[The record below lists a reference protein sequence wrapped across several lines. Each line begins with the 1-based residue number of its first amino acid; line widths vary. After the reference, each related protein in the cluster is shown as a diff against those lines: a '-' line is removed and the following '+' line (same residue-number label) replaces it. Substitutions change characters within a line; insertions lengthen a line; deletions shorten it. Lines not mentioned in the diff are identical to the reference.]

1 MRAKGD
7 FNYDVELAK
16 MLANFYA
23 DPMGYVMF
31 CFPWDSNPEIQLVE
45 LVEPWRSRYKSKY
58 GPDKWACEFLEEWGQ
73 EIRKRKFDG
82 RNAVPA
88 IQFSTASGHGI
99 GKSTLTAW
107 VIKFIMDTRPYA
119 KGTVTAGTDT
129 QLRTKTWSELGKWHS
144 LSLTRNWFQ
153 WNTGR
158 GAMSLTHKQFPRW
171 QCTAQTCREENSE
184 AFAGQHAANATS
196 FYVFDEASQ
205 IPDKIY
211 EVRDGGTLTG
221 EAMTFDFGNPTRN
234 SGRFFEQC
242 VGKLKHRY
250 SVRMIDSRSVSIT
263 NKERMEQWRQDHG
276 EESDYFKVRV
286 RGMFPSKGSAQFI
299 PTEDVLAAASRDAF
313 TDRTAPLIIGV
324 DVARFGDDSSVIYPR
339 LGMDARSFAPTT
351 QKGIYKGLDTFQL
364 AGRVKETINDFRS
377 RGKNCTALFVDGG
390 GIGGGVVDQLR
401 HAGYDPIEVQFGGKP
416 VDAQTYRFKVDEM
429 WGGMRS
435 ALAGRLAIPEVG
447 VETGNIL
454 KEQLTQR
461 EFSYT
466 LLGNKINLESKKDMK
481 ERLGGEY
488 SSPDEADALA
498 LTFAQDIAVDVG
510 VTAPDA
516 QPKHAEHE
524 YDPYSS
530 DDEG

>member
-1 MRAKGD
+1 MKAAGEK
-7 FNYDVELAK
+7 FSYDVELAK
-16 MLANFYA
+16 MLANFYG
-23 DPMGYVMF
+23 DPLGYVMF

-45 LVEPWRSRYKSKY
+45 LQEPWRSRYGCKW
-58 GPDKWACEFLEEWGQ
+58 GPDKWACEFLDEWGK
-73 EIRKRKFDG
+73 EIRARKFDG
-82 RNAVPA
+82 RKAVPA

-107 VIKFIMDTRPYA
+107 IIKFIMDTRPFA

-129 QLRTKTWSELGKWHS
+129 QLRTKTWAELGKWHR

-158 GAMSLTHKQFPRW
+158 GAMSLVHKKFPHW
-171 QCTAQTCREENSE
+171 ACSAQTCREENSE

-250 SVRMIDSRSVSIT
+250 LVRMIDSRSVAIT

-299 PTEDVLAAASRDAF
+299 PTADVIAAASRDAF
-313 TDRTAPLIIGV
+313 VDRTAPLIIGV

-351 QKGIYKGLDTFQL
+351 QKGIYKGLDTVQL
-364 AGRVKETINDFRS
+364 AGKVKETISEFKS

-401 HAGYDPIEVQFGGKP
+401 HAGYGPIEIQFGGKP
-416 VDAQTYRFKVDEM
+416 VDDKVYRFKVDEM
-429 WGGMRS
+429 WGGLRE
-435 ALAGRLAIPEVG
+435 ALAGRLAIPPETE
-447 VETGNIL
+447 ETGAIL

-510 VTAPDA
+510 VVDA
-516 QPKHAEHE
+516 DAEPKQAEHE
-524 YDPYSS
+524 YDPYGTE
-530 DDEG
+530 D